1 MTTVIRSI
9 VVGAVLFAAGAVMLS
24 RAKAGSDEFFPP
36 VTDPLT
42 RQECGGCHM
51 AFPAG
56 LLPARSWQKVMGELD
71 NHFGDDASVDAA
83 TARQINTYLMAHAA
97 DSAGNGGMHRW
108 LRGVSA
114 AAAPQRITELPKW
127 VREHREVARSDW
139 TRKEVASKANCVA
152 CHVDAER
159 GYFEDD

>member
-1 MTTVIRSI
+1 MTTLIRSI
-9 VVGAVLFAAGAVMLS
+9 AVGAALLAAGAVMLE
-24 RAKAGSDEFFPP
+24 RARAGSDEFFPP

-42 RQECGGCHM
+42 RQECGSCHM

-56 LLPARSWQKVMGELD
+56 LLPARSWQKMMGELD
-71 NHFGDDASVDAA
+71 NHFGEDASVDAA
-83 TARQINTYLMAHAA
+83 TAKQITTYLVAHAA
-97 DSAGNGGMHRW
+97 DSTGYGDMRRW

-114 AAAPQRITELPKW
+114 SAAPQRITELPKW
-127 VREHREVARSDW
+127 VREHREVSPREW

>member
-1 MTTVIRSI
+1 MKPLIRSI
-9 VVGAVLFAAGAVMLS
+9 AVGVALFAVGAVMLE
-24 RAKAGSDEFFPP
+24 RAKAGSDEFFAP

-42 RQECGGCHM
+42 RQECGSCHM

-56 LLPARSWQKVMGELD
+56 LLPARSWQKMMGELD
-71 NHFGDDASVDAA
+71 NHFGEDASVDAA
-83 TARQINTYLMAHAA
+83 TAKQITTYLVAHAA
-97 DSAGNGGMHRW
+97 DSTGYGDMRRW

-114 AAAPQRITELPKW
+114 SAAPQRITELPKW
-127 VREHREVARSDW
+127 VREHREVSPREW
-139 TRKEVASKANCVA
+139 TRKEIASKANCVA

>member
-1 MTTVIRSI
+1 MTTLIRSI
-9 VVGAVLFAAGAVMLS
+9 AVGAALFAAGAVMLG
-24 RAKAGSDEFFPP
+24 RAKAGSDEYFPP
-36 VTDPLT
+36 VSDPLT
-42 RQECGGCHM
+42 RQECGSCHM

-56 LLPARSWQKVMGELD
+56 LLPARSWQKMMGELD
-71 NHFGDDASVDAA
+71 HHFGEDASVDAA
-83 TARQINTYLMAHAA
+83 TARQITTYLVAHAA
-97 DSAGNGGMHRW
+97 DSAGRGDMRGW

-114 AAAPQRITELPKW
+114 ATAPQRITELPKW
-127 VREHREVARSDW
+127 VREHREVSPGDW

>member
-1 MTTVIRSI
+1 MTTLIRSI
-9 VVGAVLFAAGAVMLS
+9 AVGAALFAAGAVMLG
-24 RAKAGSDEFFPP
+24 RAKAGSDEYFPP
-36 VTDPLT
+36 VSDPLT
-42 RQECGGCHM
+42 RQECGSCHM

-56 LLPARSWQKVMGELD
+56 LLPARSWQKMMGELD
-71 NHFGDDASVDAA
+71 NHFGEDASVDAA
-83 TARQINTYLMAHAA
+83 TAKQITTYLVAHAA
-97 DSAGNGGMHRW
+97 DSTGYRDMRRW